1 MFFFFF
7 APQAILSADH
17 GDGGMCWEE
26 VVLSQAENF
35 GLGQAT
41 GEKGE
46 EVKQVEAREALV
58 GAAER

>member
-1 MFFFFF
+1 
-7 APQAILSADH
+7 
-17 GDGGMCWEE
+17 MCWEE

-35 GLGQAT
+35 SLGLAT

-46 EVKQVEAREALV
+46 EVKQVEAREVLV

>member
-1 MFFFFF
+1 M
-7 APQAILSADH
+7 SADH

-26 VVLSQAENF
+26 VVLSQAESF